1 MDKRYSLKTVIV
13 AFVLGAFIFGIV
25 GAQAA
30 TIMAGSDV
38 GYSNTTSGSSA
49 TTVQGA
55 LDDLYSKFTG
65 GNAAAS
71 QILSGK
77 TAYVG
82 GKLVTGTMT
91 NRGSSDGYTESVSHA
106 WDGNTMYFRI
116 PTGAYLK
123 STAAAG
129 YPEIYTDLSDFAN
142 EKYNQGVSAT
152 KVGTAGAAQVLSG
165 YTFTNSSSV
174 GASGTMPERGSST
187 AVSGDKAWS
196 YNNKMY
202 FGIDYGFYP
211 AASYGSMSNVS
222 EKYITY
228 ASLARDIGLTAG
240 KIMSGNTILGIAGTA
255 SGATTHTGTYTLTSS
270 ETGTKDLGTSH
281 SYRYVNASNV
291 YNKGVSDTKKG
302 TAGAAQVLSGYTF
315 TNSSSVGA
323 SGSMVNASTKTNI
336 TLTSSDGRKVLTQ
349 TRSSS
354 GDARVWAVTN
364 SDLINRLSIL
374 LPYEGYY
381 PSGTIIAV
389 PYPSV
394 RDAIGL
400 TAAKIVS
407 GNSVLG
413 LNGTG
418 GTKSVSWSYVIE
430 RSGERLWGDFK
441 VNGTTVLTF
450 YNNGVGTPYDSIGA
464 GSGNGLYGSGNIQ
477 V

>member
-13 AFVLGAFIFGIV
+13 SFVLGAFIFGIV

-82 GKLVTGTMT
+82 GKLVTGTM
-91 NRGSSDGYTESVSHA
+91 
-106 WDGNTMYFRI
+106 
-116 PTGAYLK
+116 
-123 STAAAG
+123 
-129 YPEIYTDLSDFAN
+129 
-142 EKYNQGVSAT
+142 
-152 KVGTAGAAQVLSG
+152 
-165 YTFTNSSSV
+165 
-174 GASGTMPERGSST
+174 PERGSSGYV
-187 AVSGDKAWS
+187 AGDKAWH
-196 YNNKMY
+196 YDNRIY
-202 FGIDYGFYP
+202 FGFEHGYYP
-211 AASYGSMSNVS
+211 AASFGGMSNVS
-222 EKYITY
+222 ERCISYS
-228 ASLARDIGLTAG
+228 SLARDIGLTAD
-240 KIMSGNTILGIAGTA
+240 KLMSGNTILGIAGTA
-255 SGATTHTGTYTLTSS
+255 SGATNHTGTYTLTSS
-270 ETGTKDLGTSH
+270 ETGTKDLTASH
-281 SYRYVNASNV
+281 SYRYINATNVYNKGKTDGATVHSSTYTLKSSETGTKDLTASHSYRYINATNV

-323 SGSMVNASTKTNI
+323 SGSMVNATAKSTI

-364 SDLINRLSIL
+364 SDLIDRLSIL

-381 PSGTIIAV
+381 SSGTIIAV
-389 PYPSV
+389 PYASV
-394 RDAIGL
+394 RSAIGL

-413 LNGTG
+413 LSGTG
-418 GTKSVSWSYVIE
+418 GTKNVSWSYVIE